1 MIDQLAPHYWWLSLA
16 FALAIA
22 EMVIPGVFLIWL
34 GGAALVTG
42 LATMA
47 FTLGNEAQLAV
58 AAVTAIGSVYLG
70 RRVIH
75 DHPTVSDDPM
85 LNDRTA
91 RLIGHVVTVT
101 QGFENGQ
108 GRVKVGD
115 TEWLANGP
123 DLPLGAKARVIGS
136 TGGAL
141 DVEGVS

>member
-1 MIDQLAPHYWWLSLA
+1 MLIDQLEPHWWWLSLA

-34 GGAALVTG
+34 GGAALITG

-47 FTLGNEAQLAV
+47 FDLPNSAQLAV
-58 AAVTAIGSVYLG
+58 AAVTAIGSVYAG
-70 RRVIH
+70 RRFIK
-75 DHPTVSDDPM
+75 DNPIVSDDPN

-101 QGFENGQ
+101 QAFENGQ

-115 TEWLANGP
+115 SEWIANGP
-123 DLPLGAKARVIGS
+123 DLALGAKAKVVGGS
-136 TGGAL
+136 GGAL
-141 DVEGVS
+141 EVEEV